1 MVTRIHFED
10 ADAADQA
17 AEQLFEAGH
26 EVAIV
31 RERFAGEDDDEAIE
45 HVVATTASEQQA
57 RDTLGDLPA
66 DTFIAED

>member
-10 ADAADQA
+10 ADEADRA
-17 AEQLFEAGH
+17 AEQLFAAGH

-45 HVVATTASEQQA
+45 HVVATTAS
-57 RDTLGDLPA
+57 GDEVRGALPELP
-66 DTFIAED
+66 EDVFVQEE